1 MYSPLLQFQ
10 HRVEGPCDIGWLRK
24 VKLCKERI
32 SPAVRLSSIGW
43 AGGRKSMDRVLLVD
57 DDVQLCKLLAERLA
71 TEGYTMETVH
81 DGARGLERALSMEH
95 ALVVLDLM
103 LPGMGGLDVLRRL
116 RTVSP
121 VPVLILTARGE
132 DSDRILGLEMGADD
146 YVPKPFNPR
155 ELIARIRAILRR
167 TSRIEASAGPLVVGD
182 LRIDP
187 SVREAWL
194 EDLPLNLTSAEFT
207 LLETFMR
214 EPGRVL
220 SREQLTE
227 SVLGRKLGPFD
238 RVIDV
243 HVSNLRR
250 KLGVPQEGPADQ
262 SGSRQRLSV
271 RIATECKGR

>member
-1 MYSPLLQFQ
+1 
-10 HRVEGPCDIGWLRK
+10 
-24 VKLCKERI
+24 
-32 SPAVRLSSIGW
+32 
-43 AGGRKSMDRVLLVD
+43 MDRVLLVD

-71 TEGYTMETVH
+71 SEGYTMETVH
-81 DGARGLERALSMEH
+81 DGLRGLERALSMEY

-116 RTVSP
+116 RRVSP

-167 TSRIEASAGPLVVGD
+167 TGRTEASAEPLVVGD

-187 SVREAWL
+187 AVREVWL
-194 EDLPLNLTSAEFT
+194 EDAPLNLTSAEFA
-207 LLETFMR
+207 LLEVFMR

-250 KLGVPQEGPADQ
+250 KLGVPQGGQRIKAVRGSGYLFASRPNAAD
-262 SGSRQRLSV
+262 GDH
-271 RIATECKGR
+271 A